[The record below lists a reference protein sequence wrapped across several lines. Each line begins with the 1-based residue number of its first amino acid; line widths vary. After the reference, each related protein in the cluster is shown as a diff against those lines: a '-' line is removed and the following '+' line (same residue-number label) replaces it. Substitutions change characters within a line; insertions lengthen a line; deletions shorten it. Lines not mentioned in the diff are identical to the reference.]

1 MGIFH
6 DKVADRIG
14 KLDAE
19 GLRRQYK
26 ALTDEIA
33 FFKSIFN
40 SLDEGIVVLDDRGRV
55 EYANAVGNEL
65 LPLLGC
71 GEKIQGG
78 ASVPDGISVRE
89 LEITYPEHRVI
100 EVKRMRSRAV
110 APMPL
115 ARWRRPWRMRSAIRS
130 MHCP

>member
-26 ALTDEIA
+26 ALTDKIA

-40 SLDEGIVVLDDRGRV
+40 SLDEGIVVLDARGQV
-55 EYANAVGNEL
+55 
-65 LPLLGC
+65 
-71 GEKIQGG
+71 
-78 ASVPDGISVRE
+78 
-89 LEITYPEHRVI
+89 
-100 EVKRMRSRAV
+100 
-110 APMPL
+110 
-115 ARWRRPWRMRSAIRS
+115 
-130 MHCP
+130 